1 MCASMTEMDVD
12 TLALRGVDLDVK
24 RVSTTYQGNSSET
37 IIGNRSRRDSIV
49 AAFSPKADPIEGRI

>member
-37 IIGNRSRRDSIV
+37 IIGNRSRR
-49 AAFSPKADPIEGRI
+49 E